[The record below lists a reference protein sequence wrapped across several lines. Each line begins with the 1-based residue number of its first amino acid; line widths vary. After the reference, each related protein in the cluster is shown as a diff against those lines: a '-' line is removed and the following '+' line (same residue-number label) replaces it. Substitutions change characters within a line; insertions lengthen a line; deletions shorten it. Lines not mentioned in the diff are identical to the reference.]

1 MNPNRTEDVVP
12 PGLTAAD
19 VGESTSQTLAP
30 PINDEWSL
38 VSYLTQPLLV
48 NSRQDYA
55 VISSADSVPVGAGSI
70 TPDLSYRWTVTN
82 TTSGWILHDLEGE
95 EGVFNWT
102 PKGPGQHEVKVVV
115 SSDGAELVTLSLTQQ
130 VQDPP
135 PPWEQ
140 VQAALESNTA
150 PASQLFAMRE
160 ICIELHDYIVAAANS
175 TGPSGVP
182 PLMVA
187 AVMFMEAW
195 GRPKDG
201 SPGADAIRRKLAG
214 ESGYWPRRDAA
225 WEKLQRFLGQKAYHL
240 HLHDIREVELD
251 LVREFLNEI
260 NPVDRAFM
268 GAKSL
273 GVGQIAMT
281 TTAMVTGDTDWTELS
296 ETNRKELLDQIEQ
309 AWSGLGFETKV
320 DIFNTLRFPKQNAWV
335 AANLLAKIKNRP
347 HRFPSLSAQD
357 VLTNAKAIDIIAT
370 EFNRGAY
377 DTDLTDM
384 KGNSNGRRAKQY
396 VLSSSDQIG
405 LEQFF

>member
-1 MNPNRTEDVVP
+1 MNPNRSEDIVP

-19 VGESTSQTLAP
+19 LGESSTTTLGGAL
-30 PINDEWSL
+30 NDEWSL
-38 VSYLTQPLLV
+38 ISYLTQPLLV

-55 VISSADSVPVGAGSI
+55 VITSAESVPVSTGHI

-82 TTSGWILHDLEGE
+82 TTSKWILHEQEGE
-95 EGVFNWT
+95 EGVFNWI
-102 PKGPGQHEVKVVV
+102 PRGPGGHEVKVVV
-115 SSDGAELVTLSLTQQ
+115 TSEGTEVVTLALTQQ
-130 VQDPP
+130 VQEPP
-135 PPWEQ
+135 TVWQQ
-140 VQAALESNTA
+140 VEAQLEANSA

-160 ICIELHDYIVAAANS
+160 ICLELHDYIVAAAET
-175 TGPSGVP
+175 TGANGVP
-182 PLMVA
+182 PLFVA

-225 WEKLQRFLGQKAYHL
+225 WEKLQRFLGEKKYHL

-251 LVREFLNEI
+251 LVREFLNET
-260 NPVDRAFM
+260 NPVDRALM

-281 TTAMVTGDTDWTELS
+281 TTAMVTGDTEWTELS
-296 ETNRKELLDQIEQ
+296 ETNRKQRLDQIEA

-320 DIFNTLRFPKQNAWV
+320 DIFNALRFPKQNAWV
-335 AANLLAKIKNRP
+335 AANLLAKIKNRS
-347 HRFPSLSAQD
+347 HRFPGITSQAMLSNSQ
-357 VLTNAKAIDIIAT
+357 AIDLVAT
-370 EFNRGAY
+370 EYNRGAY
-377 DTDLTDM
+377 DTELADM

-396 VLSSSDQIG
+396 VLSSANQIG
-405 LEQFF
+405 LEQFY